1 LNLDEAVL
9 LEKFFSRIEAE
20 MAAGLLE
27 SEGIET
33 LVLADDAGGTYP
45 MLQFVR
51 GVRLMVAPEDEA
63 QAREILQAMESGEVP
78 EAEWHTGTE
87 ATIIPF
93 HKKTLEQ
100 AMDIPQVIRRMA
112 RDAKDAA
119 RKLATLSRGV
129 KDRVIIRVADLLKE
143 QQARIQAENRRDVAA
158 AREKGLSAAFIDR
171 LTLSDQVMASMIK
184 GLQEVAALP
193 DPVGEVT
200 RMWVRPNGLLVGRQR
215 IPLGVI
221 GFIYES
227 RPNVTVDAAALCFK
241 SGNAVILKG
250 GKEAF
255 HSNLA
260 LAALMQEALAEAAVP
275 AAAVQVI
282 PSVAREATLELL
294 KQDELV
300 DLIIPRGGEGLIR
313 FVAEHS
319 RIPVLKHYKG
329 VCHIFVDKG
338 ADLDQAEKVCFNAK
352 VQRPGVCN
360 AMETMLVHEAEAQEF
375 IPRMFKRFREAGVEL
390 RGCPRTREID
400 PEVIPAQ
407 EEDWGAEF
415 LDLILAVKI
424 VPDLDAALAHI
435 ARYSS
440 NHTEA
445 IITRDY
451 NRSERFLKEV
461 DSSVVLVNAST
472 RFNDGGELGLGAE
485 IGINTSKL
493 HAFGPMGLEEL
504 TTTKFIVYGNGQIR
518 T

>member
-1 LNLDEAVL
+1 MNIPEMVHHLAQEA
-9 LEKFFSRIEAE
+9 K
-20 MAAGLLE
+20 G
-27 SEGIET
+27 
-33 LVLADDAGGTYP
+33 
-45 MLQFVR
+45 
-51 GVRLMVAPEDEA
+51 
-63 QAREILQAMESGEVP
+63 
-78 EAEWHTGTE
+78 
-87 ATIIPF
+87 
-93 HKKTLEQ
+93 
-100 AMDIPQVIRRMA
+100 
-112 RDAKDAA
+112 AA
-119 RKLATLSRGV
+119 RRLGTLSRGV
-129 KDRVIIRVADLLKE
+129 KDRCILRVAELLE
-143 QQARIQAENRRDVAA
+143 ERQAQIQAANRQDVEAA
-158 AREKGLSAAFIDR
+158 QAQGYAAAFIDR
-171 LTLSDQVMASMIK
+171 LTLSDKVFASMIQ
-184 GLQEVAALP
+184 GLKEVAALP
-193 DPVGEVT
+193 DPVGAVT
-200 RMWVRPNGLLVGRQR
+200 GMWVRPNGLKVGRQR

-227 RPNVTVDAAALCFK
+227 RPNVTVDAAALCLK

-250 GKEAF
+250 GKEALN
-255 HSNLA
+255 SNLA
-260 LAALMQEALAEAAVP
+260 LALVMQDALVEAGAP
-275 AAAVQVI
+275 PAAVQVI

-329 VCHIFVDKG
+329 VCHIFVDES
-338 ADLDQAEKVCFNAK
+338 ADLDMAEEVCFNAK

-360 AMETMLVHEAEAQEF
+360 AMETLLVHAAQAPGF
-375 IPRMFKRFREAGVEL
+375 LPRMFARFRQARVEL

-400 PEVIPAQ
+400 EQVVPAQ
-407 EEDWGAEF
+407 SEDWGAEF
-415 LDLILAVKI
+415 LDLILAVKV
-424 VPDLDAALAHI
+424 VPDLDAALEHI

-445 IITRDY
+445 IITRDFA
-451 NRSERFLKEV
+451 RAQRFLQEV

-493 HAFGPMGLEEL
+493 HAFGPMSLEEL